1 VLIIDLAT
9 LILLAVG
16 VLLLAVLAG
25 GLQSRR
31 RETSAT
37 LARVDARLDEQ
48 GKRTDALSSTLT
60 GSSRATE
67 EVVRRLDQE
76 LRAQHNVAQQGL
88 LQHLADGR
96 RQQQE
101 SIQQLREG
109 LIERF
114 GALQQG
120 LEQRQGES
128 QQAMQQHF
136 QDSVERVQRQVAERL
151 TRASD
156 ELGKR
161 MEGLTQSTDKQLQ
174 EISGQVERRL
184 TEGFEKT
191 TETFHNVLTRLQLID
206 EAQKKITELSSSV
219 VSLQEVLADRTS
231 RGTFGE
237 VQLHALVRNV
247 LPESSY
253 QMQYTLS
260 NNKVVDCM
268 LFLPEPTGNVPIDSK
283 FPLENYRR
291 MTSPEIPEEDR
302 KGAERNFARDVRT
315 HVLDVGSKYIL
326 PGETAQA
333 ALLFIPAEAVFAEIH
348 ARYPELV
355 EEAHRARVLMTS
367 PTTLWA
373 VLTTAGAVLKDA
385 ATRKQVHIIQE
396 HLTLLSRD
404 FERFQ
409 ERMEALAKHIRQ
421 AQEDVDQVHTSARKI
436 SSRFGKIE
444 RLELE
449 GGAGAKPSEPTLP
462 FGSDEPEEEPLSEA
476 AAAGSD

>member
-1 VLIIDLAT
+1 MLVIDLAI
-9 LILLAVG
+9 LILLAIG

-31 RETSAT
+31 REMSGAIAG
-37 LARVDARLDEQ
+37 LEARLDEQ
-48 GKRTDALSSTLT
+48 RKRTETLSSTLT
-60 GSSRATE
+60 ASSRATE
-67 EVVRRLDQE
+67 DVVRRLDQD
-76 LRAQHNVAQQGL
+76 LRDQQNAAQQSL
-88 LQHLADGR
+88 LEQLGAVR
-96 RQQQE
+96 QQQQE

-114 GALQQG
+114 GVLQQG
-120 LEQRQGES
+120 LEQRQS
-128 QQAMQQHF
+128 DAQQGMQRHF
-136 QDSVERVQRQVAERL
+136 QDSVERVQRQVAEHL
-151 TRASD
+151 TRASED
-156 ELGKR
+156 LGKR

-206 EAQKKITELSSSV
+206 EAQKKITELSTSV

-237 VQLHALVRNV
+237 VQLHALVSNV
-247 LPESSY
+247 MPEASY
-253 QMQYTLS
+253 QMQHTLS
-260 NNKVVDCM
+260 NGKVVDCV
-268 LFLPEPTGNVPIDSK
+268 LFLPEPTGKVPIDSK

-291 MTSPEIPEEDR
+291 MTSPETPEEER
-302 KGAERNFARDVRT
+302 KAAERNFARDVKT
-315 HVLDVGSKYIL
+315 HVQDVASKYVL
-326 PGETAQA
+326 PEETAQA

-355 EEAHRARVLMTS
+355 EEAHRAHVLLTS

-373 VLTTAGAVLKDA
+373 ILTTAGAVLKDA

-396 HLTLLSRD
+396 HLTFLSRD

-409 ERMEALAKHIRQ
+409 ERMDALARHIRQ
-421 AQEDVDQVHTSARKI
+421 AHEDVDQVHTSARKI

-449 GGAGAKPSEPTLP
+449 GGAGSPEPMLP
-462 FGSDEPEEEPLSEA
+462 FGSDEPEEEPQSGA
-476 AAAGSD
+476 AAAGS

>member
-1 VLIIDLAT
+1 MLMIDLT
-9 LILLAVG
+9 ILFLLAIG

-31 RETSAT
+31 REMSGA
-37 LARVDARLDEQ
+37 LERLDARLDEQ
-48 GKRTDALSSTLT
+48 GKRTDALSATLT

-67 EVVRRLDQE
+67 EVVRRLDQD
-76 LRAQHNVAQQGL
+76 LRDQQNASQQGL
-88 LQHLADGR
+88 LQQLGAVR
-96 RQQQE
+96 QQQQE

-114 GALQQG
+114 GVLQQG
-120 LEQRQGES
+120 LEQRQSDS
-128 QQAMQQHF
+128 QQTMGQSF
-136 QDSVERVQRQVAERL
+136 QDSVERVQRQVAEHL

-237 VQLHALVRNV
+237 VQLHALVSN
-247 LPESSY
+247 LMPEASY
-253 QMQYTLS
+253 RMQFGLS
-260 NNKVVDCM
+260 NGKVVDCM

-291 MTSPEIPEEDR
+291 MTSPEGPEEDR
-302 KGAERNFARDVRT
+302 RAAERNFARDVRT
-315 HVLDVGSKYIL
+315 HVQDVASKYIL

-355 EEAHRARVLMTS
+355 EEAHRAHVMMAS

-373 VLTTAGAVLKDA
+373 ILTTAGAVLKDA

-396 HLTLLSRD
+396 HLTFLSRD

-421 AQEDVDQVHTSARKI
+421 AHEDVDQVHTSARKI

-449 GGAGAKPSEPTLP
+449 GGASSEPTLP
-462 FGSDEPEEEPLSEA
+462 FGSDDAEEEGQSEA
-476 AAAGSD
+476 AAAGG

>member
-1 VLIIDLAT
+1 MSGALERL
-9 LILLAVG
+9 
-16 VLLLAVLAG
+16 
-25 GLQSRR
+25 
-31 RETSAT
+31 
-37 LARVDARLDEQ
+37 DARLDEQ
-48 GKRTDALSSTLT
+48 GKRTETISSTLT

-67 EVVRRLDQE
+67 EVVRRLDQD
-76 LRAQHNVAQQGL
+76 LRDQQNASQQGL
-88 LQHLADGR
+88 LQQLAAV
-96 RQQQE
+96 RQQQQD

-114 GALQQG
+114 GVLQQG
-120 LEQRQGES
+120 LEQRQSES
-128 QQAMQQHF
+128 QQAMGQNF
-136 QDSVERVQRQVAERL
+136 QDSVERVQRQVAEHL

-237 VQLHALVRNV
+237 VQLHALVSN
-247 LPESSY
+247 LMPEASY
-253 QMQYTLS
+253 RMQFSLS
-260 NNKVVDCM
+260 NGKVVDCM

-291 MTSPEIPEEDR
+291 MTSPDGSEEER
-302 KGAERNFARDVRT
+302 KAAERNFARDVRT
-315 HVLDVGSKYIL
+315 HVQDVASKYIL

-355 EEAHRARVLMTS
+355 EEAHRAHVMMAS

-373 VLTTAGAVLKDA
+373 ILTTAGAVLKDA

-396 HLTLLSRD
+396 HLTFLSRD

-421 AQEDVDQVHTSARKI
+421 AHEDVDQVHTSARKI

-449 GGAGAKPSEPTLP
+449 GGTPSEPTLP
-462 FGSDEPEEEPLSEA
+462 FGSDEPEEEPQSEA
-476 AAAGSD
+476 AAAGG

>member
-1 VLIIDLAT
+1 MTTDLAI
-9 LILLAVG
+9 LVLLAIG
-16 VLLLAVLAG
+16 VLLLAVMAITMQG
-25 GLQSRR
+25 RR
-31 RETSAT
+31 RETAAALDRLDT
-37 LARVDARLDEQ
+37 RLDEQ
-48 GKRTDALSSTLT
+48 GKRTDALSAALAA
-60 GSSRATE
+60 GSRTTE
-67 EVVRRLDQE
+67 DVVRRLDHE
-76 LRAQHNVAQQGL
+76 LREQHNAAQRSLTHQL
-88 LQHLADGR
+88 TDA
-96 RQQQE
+96 RQQQQTA
-101 SIQQLREG
+101 IQQLREG

-136 QDSVERVQRQVAERL
+136 QDGVDRAQRQVAEHL
-151 TRASD
+151 MRASD
-156 ELGKR
+156 EQSKR
-161 MEGLTQSTDKQLQ
+161 MQSLTQSTDKQLQ

-184 TEGFEKT
+184 SEGFEKT

-237 VQLHALVRNV
+237 VQLHALVSNV
-247 LPESSY
+247 LPEASY

-260 NNKVVDCM
+260 NGKVVDCI
-268 LFLPEPTGNVPIDSK
+268 LFLPEPSGKVPIDSK

-291 MTSPEIPEEDR
+291 MLSAELGEEER
-302 KGAERNFARDVRT
+302 KAAERNFARDVRT
-315 HVLDVGSKYIL
+315 HVQDVASKYIL

-348 ARYPELV
+348 SRYPDLV
-355 EEAHRARVLMTS
+355 EEAHRAHVMMTS

-373 VLTTAGAVLKDA
+373 ILTTAGAVLKDA

-409 ERMEALAKHIRQ
+409 ERMAALARHIRQ
-421 AQEDVDQVHTSARKI
+421 ANEDADLVNTSARKI

-449 GGAGAKPSEPTLP
+449 NPEAARADAPLLP
-462 FGSDEPEEEPLSEA
+462 FESDEPEEEQADA
-476 AAAGSD
+476 AAAGS

>member
-1 VLIIDLAT
+1 VLIIDVAT
-9 LILLAVG
+9 LVLLAIG

-25 GLQSRR
+25 GLQTRR
-31 RETSAT
+31 KETNSA
-37 LARVDARLDEQ
+37 LARLDARLDEQ
-48 GKRTDALSSTLT
+48 GKRTDTLSSTLNI
-60 GSSRATE
+60 SSRATE
-67 EVVRRLDQE
+67 EVVRRLDQD
-76 LRAQHNVAQQGL
+76 LREQQNAAKQSL
-88 LQHLADGR
+88 LQQLADA
-96 RQQQE
+96 RQQQQE
-101 SIQQLREG
+101 ALQQLREG

-114 GALQQG
+114 GTLQQG
-120 LEQRQGES
+120 LEQRQSDS

-151 TRASD
+151 THASD

-161 MEGLTQSTDKQLQ
+161 MESLTQSTDKQLQ

-191 TETFHNVLTRLQLID
+191 TETFHNVLIRLQLID

-237 VQLHALVRNV
+237 VQLHALVSNM
-247 LPESSY
+247 LPEASY

-260 NNKVVDCM
+260 NGKVVDCM
-268 LFLPEPTGNVPIDSK
+268 LFLPEPTGKVPIDSK

-291 MTSPEIPEEDR
+291 MSSPEIPEEER
-302 KGAERNFARDVRT
+302 KAAERNFARDVRT
-315 HVLDVGSKYIL
+315 HVQDVASKYIL
-326 PGETAQA
+326 AGETAQA

-348 ARYPELV
+348 GRYPELV
-355 EEAHRARVLMTS
+355 EEAHRSRVLMTS

-373 VLTTAGAVLKDA
+373 ILTTAGAVLKDA

-396 HLTLLSRD
+396 HLTFLSRD

-409 ERMEALAKHIRQ
+409 ERMEALARHIRQ
-421 AQEDVDQVHTSARKI
+421 AHEDVDQVHTSARKI

-449 GGAGAKPSEPTLP
+449 GGTGVASSEPTLP
-462 FGSDEPEEEPLSEA
+462 FGTDEAEDEPQSEA
-476 AAAGSD
+476 AAAGG

>member
-1 VLIIDLAT
+1 MTIDFAILVLFSI
-9 LILLAVG
+9 G
-16 VLLLAVLAG
+16 VLLLAVIAMALRG
-25 GLQSRR
+25 RR
-31 RETSAT
+31 HEGAT
-37 LARVDARLDEQ
+37 ALDRLDARLDEQ
-48 GKRTDALSSTLT
+48 GKRTEGLSSTLAM
-60 GSSRATE
+60 SSRATE
-67 EVVRRLDQE
+67 DVVRKLDHD
-76 LRAQHNVAQQGL
+76 L
-88 LQHLADGR
+88 
-96 RQQQE
+96 RQQQNE
-101 SIQQLREG
+101 AQHVLLQRLTDAQQQQQLTIQQLRED
-109 LIERF
+109 LIDRF
-114 GALQQG
+114 GGLRQG
-120 LEQRQGES
+120 LEQRQGEA

-136 QDSVERVQRQVAERL
+136 QDSVERVQRQVAEHL
-151 TRASD
+151 MRAS
-156 ELGKR
+156 EEQGKR
-161 MEGLTQSTDKQLQ
+161 MQALTQSTDKQLQ

-184 TEGFEKT
+184 TAGFEKT

-206 EAQKKITELSSSV
+206 EAQKKITELSSNV

-237 VQLHALVRNV
+237 VQLHALVSNV
-247 LPESSY
+247 LPDASY

-260 NNKVVDCM
+260 NGKVVDCM
-268 LFLPEPTGNVPIDSK
+268 LFLPEPSGNVPIDSK

-291 MTSPEIPEEDR
+291 MSSPELPEEDR
-302 KGAERNFARDVRT
+302 RVAERNFARDVRT
-315 HVLDVGSKYIL
+315 HVQDVASKYIL
-326 PGETAQA
+326 AGETSQS

-355 EEAHRARVLMTS
+355 EEAHRARVMMTS

-409 ERMEALAKHIRQ
+409 ERMGALSRHIRQ
-421 AQEDVDQVHTSARKI
+421 AHEDADLVHTSARKI

-449 GGAGAKPSEPTLP
+449 HEGGKSEALMLP
-462 FGSDEPEEEPLSEA
+462 FDGDEPEEEQSEA

>member
-1 VLIIDLAT
+1 MLIIDLT
-9 LILLAVG
+9 ILTLLAIG

-31 RETSAT
+31 REINGA
-37 LARVDARLDEQ
+37 LDRLDARLDEQ
-48 GKRTDALSSTLT
+48 GKRTDALSSTLAV
-60 GSSRATE
+60 SSRATE
-67 EVVRRLDQE
+67 EVVRRLDHD
-76 LRAQHNVAQQGL
+76 LREQQNAAQHSL
-88 LQHLADGR
+88 LQQLAAMRG
-96 RQQQE
+96 QQQE

-114 GALQQG
+114 GVLQQG
-120 LEQRQGES
+120 LEQRQGDA
-128 QQAMQQHF
+128 QQAMQQNF

-151 TRASD
+151 TSASED
-156 ELGKR
+156 LGKR
-161 MEGLTQSTDKQLQ
+161 METLTQSTDKQLQ

-206 EAQKKITELSSSV
+206 EAQKKITELSTNV

-237 VQLHALVRNV
+237 VQLHALVSN
-247 LPESSY
+247 LMPEASY

-260 NNKVVDCM
+260 NGKIVDCM
-268 LFLPEPTGNVPIDSK
+268 LFLPEPTGKVPIDSK

-291 MTSPEIPEEDR
+291 MTSPDGPEDER
-302 KGAERNFARDVRT
+302 KAAERNFARDVRT
-315 HVLDVGSKYIL
+315 HVQDVASKYIL
-326 PGETAQA
+326 AGETSQA

-355 EEAHRARVLMTS
+355 EEAHRARVMMAS

-373 VLTTAGAVLKDA
+373 ILTTAGAVLKDA

-396 HLTLLSRD
+396 HLTFLSRD

-409 ERMEALAKHIRQ
+409 ERMEALARHIRQ
-421 AQEDVDQVHTSARKI
+421 AHEDVDQVHTSARKI
-436 SSRFGKIE
+436 TSRFGKIE

-449 GGAGAKPSEPTLP
+449 GEGKSSEPTLP
-462 FGSDEPEEEPLSEA
+462 FGGDEGEDEPQSGA
-476 AAAGSD
+476 AAAGD